1 MTDMTNETND
11 DDELDIVL
19 PSLGESVREG
29 YLTRWLKQPGE
40 RVAEGEV
47 LCEIETDK
55 VSLEIPS
62 PAAGTLV
69 AVLATE
75 GSEVPIGARLAT
87 LSLALDGAHPYTRV
101 EPPPVERTPPRPEPR
116 QPRPAPAPDARPLVV
131 IGGGL
136 AGFAAA
142 RRASTLG
149 RRVVLIDEREQLGG
163 YELHEGSYL
172 RAPWLEAA
180 RRVAEARQDLAPRGL
195 RCSVELDLPTLRE
208 HAEASLHVWQ
218 QGLRFLLRRDA
229 VEHRQ
234 GRARV
239 VEPGVVELG
248 DERLTDVDVVLA
260 GGASLVDPPGI
271 ALDGERIVALGRAAA
286 FTQVPARLLVIGSSV
301 EALEWAGIWQQLGAS
316 VTIALRGPITPEPEI
331 DAKWLRELGRLG
343 MRIVNAPPSVLVRI
357 DDEVEA
363 LIGEGTRERFDRV
376 LVDRVPD
383 PRVEPSIVDGG
394 RTARAGVW
402 AVGGVTGTRWPA
414 EAIAEGWMVGDRLAD
429 APGWTPLVRE
439 AIPRAILGP
448 VELAWVGPSKAQLD
462 ARGIPTMLGGFP
474 AIAHVRARLAAG
486 SGSTRGFVHVLAH
499 AGSGRVLAARAMG
512 AGAAELVSEAASA
525 ITMGASIVELGHIP
539 RSPSSWAFGL
549 GEAARAVHG
558 LGLLL

>member
-1 MTDMTNETND
+1 MTND

-19 PSLGESVREG
+19 PSLGESVAVGR
-29 YLTRWLKQPGE
+29 LVRWLKRPGE
-40 RVAEGEV
+40 RVAEGEA

-55 VSLEIPS
+55 IALEIPS
-62 PAAGTLV
+62 PAEGVLV
-69 AVLATE
+69 AVLAPE
-75 GSEVPIGARLAT
+75 DSEQPIGARLAT
-87 LSLALDGAHPYTRV
+87 LSLSLDGAHPYTRV
-101 EPPPVERTPPRPEPR
+101 EPPLVERTPPRPEP
-116 QPRPAPAPDARPLVV
+116 PTPARAPTPEARTLVV

-172 RAPWLEAA
+172 RAPWLDAA

-208 HAEASLHVWQ
+208 HAEASLRVWQ
-218 QGLRFLLRRDA
+218 QGLAFLLRRA
-229 VEHRQ
+229 AITHRK

-239 VEPGVVELG
+239 VEPGVVELA
-248 DERLTDVDVVLA
+248 DERMTDVDVVLA
-260 GGASLVDPPGI
+260 GGPSLVAPDGI
-271 ALDGERIVALGRAAA
+271 VLDGERIVALGRAAA

-301 EALEWAGIWQQLGAS
+301 EALEWAGIWQQLGAR
-316 VTIALRGPITPEPEI
+316 VTLALDGPITPEPEL
-331 DAKWLRELGRLG
+331 DAKWLRELGRVG
-343 MRIVNAPPSVLVRI
+343 MRIVSARPSSLVRI

-363 LIGEGTRERFDRV
+363 ELGEGTRERFDRV
-376 LVDRVPD
+376 LVECVPD
-383 PRVEPSIVDGG
+383 PHDETPLVDVGG
-394 RTARAGVW
+394 RTAQVGVW

-414 EAIAEGWMVGDRLAD
+414 EAIAEGWMVGERLAD

-439 AIPRAILGP
+439 TIPRVILGP

-462 ARGIPTMLGGFP
+462 ARGIPTKLGGFP

-512 AGAAELVSEAASA
+512 PGAAELVSEAASA
-525 ITMGASIVELGHIP
+525 ITMGASIVELGRIP

-558 LGLLL
+558 FGLLL